1 MLARAYGRMSS
12 MLPVRWRVPFAIG
25 AVLLAVQAAVLWWFG
40 QPALCECG
48 VVKLWEGDVWSVG
61 NSQQFFDWY
70 TFSHV
75 IHGFIFYLVTVL
87 VFPRMR
93 ASQRILIALGL
104 EIAWEIAENTP
115 YVIDLYRQQA
125 LAVGYTGDSILNSLL
140 DSSSMLLGFVLA
152 WRLPVWLIVS
162 LALAMEA
169 FVGYMIHD
177 NLTLNILNFIH
188 QFDVVKDWQSNT
200 QR

>member
-1 MLARAYGRMSS
+1 M
-12 MLPVRWRVPFAIG
+12 
-25 AVLLAVQAAVLWWFG
+25 VLWWFG

-48 VVKLWEGDVWSVG
+48 VVKLWEGSVWSSG

-70 TFSHV
+70 TFSHI
-75 IHGFIFYLVTVL
+75 IHGFVFYLATVL
-87 VFPRMR
+87 LFPRMR

-125 LAVGYTGDSILNSLL
+125 LAAGYSGDSILNSIM
-140 DSSSMLLGFVLA
+140 DSFSMLAGFVA
-152 WRLPVWLIVS
+152 ARFLPVWFIVA
-162 LALAMEA
+162 LALVMEV

-177 NLTLNILNFIH
+177 NLVLNILNFIY
-188 QFDVVKDWQSNT
+188 QFDAIHDWQSAA

>member
-1 MLARAYGRMSS
+1 MGLARLRI
-12 MLPVRWRVPFAIG
+12 PVLVIA
-25 AVLLAVQAAVLWWFG
+25 ALLAVQAVVLWWFG
-40 QPALCECG
+40 QPLLCECG
-48 VVKLWEGDVWSVG
+48 AVKLWEGDVWSVG

-75 IHGFIFYLVTVL
+75 IHGFIFYWMTVL
-87 VFPRMR
+87 LFPRMR

-125 LAVGYTGDSILNSLL
+125 LAAGYSGDSILNSLF
-140 DSSSMLLGFVLA
+140 DSFSMLFGFVLA
-152 WRLPVWLIVS
+152 WRLPVRFIVV
-162 LALAMEA
+162 LALIMEA

-177 NLTLNILNFIH
+177 NLVLNILNFIY
-188 QFDVVKDWQSNT
+188 QFDFINEWQSSA
-200 QR
+200 